1 MVPCRAL
8 LPQPPPPRA
17 GMEDMISSWHPSNLR
32 AEGGTRKRAR
42 THAGG
47 GGGGGGR
54 GGGPKKG
61 GPARGGGGG
70 KQEEEES
77 PEDRFFG
84 TEPKRAHFHDYP
96 EKGRGGSVFHDYR
109 AVGGNRRRDPPKKTT
124 VTCSC
129 WYIIQC
135 STHYLCVLPM
145 FRSSTST
152 CDRANITTS

>member
-1 MVPCRAL
+1 MPGPPAPTTPPARRHGGYDL
-8 LPQPPPPRA
+8 LVASIQ
-17 GMEDMISSWHPSNLR
+17 S
-32 AEGGTRKRAR
+32 AR
-42 THAGG
+42 
-47 GGGGGGR
+47 R
-54 GGGPKKG
+54 GWYQKKG
-61 GPARGGGGG
+61 AHARGGGGG